1 MNTAA
6 QVAAV
11 ASSLGFGYLVGY
23 SGSYNVPL
31 IPMAATLSIGAI
43 LWLKIDPTHQLF
55 EEAAP
60 APALAM
66 APEPI
71 T

>member
-1 MNTAA
+1 MI
-6 QVAAV
+6 
-11 ASSLGFGYLVGY
+11 SPRIPGLILVG
-23 SGSYNVPL
+23 
-31 IPMAATLSIGAI
+31 ATLSIGAI

-71 T
+71 A